1 MTVSSSLTILTVVAE
16 DKSRAVWVD
25 QESLRL
31 LRVDEWADKY
41 YIHIHGVPPV
51 VCMQYMYLA

>member
-31 LRVDEWADKY
+31 LRVDEWADK
-41 YIHIHGVPPV
+41 
-51 VCMQYMYLA
+51 